1 MNQSHALAQ
10 QVERVKIRIVALALR
25 WRGAIEA
32 LGVLVLVETGLFWVV
47 AIKVGS
53 IICAIKTASWDVH
66 PIIIVGVVHVA
77 LLVLLLRIVRLVLLL
92 LWVLLGILLL
102 ILLLLVLLLLW
113 ILLRIRL
120 LLWILLILSSLLL
133 LQILP
138 LRLHTLSLAFD
149 LHGLILYRR
158 RCLRNAVHFGV
169 ILIQFS
175 ELNRVGVVLVNQF
188 KPASNLL
195 FGNVIRPR

>member
-1 MNQSHALAQ
+1 MNQSYALAQ
-10 QVERVKIRIVALALR
+10 QVERVEIGIVALALR

-32 LGVLVLVETGLFWVV
+32 LGVLALVKTGLFWVV

-53 IICAIKTASWDVH
+53 IVYAIKTASWDVH
-66 PIIIVGVVHVA
+66 AIIIVGVVHVA

-102 ILLLLVLLLLW
+102 ILLLLVLLW

-158 RCLRNAVHFGV
+158 RCLRNTVHFRV
-169 ILIQFS
+169 ILIQFC
-175 ELNRVGVVLVNQF
+175 ELNRVGVVLVDQF

-195 FGNVIRPR
+195 FRDVIRPR

>member
-1 MNQSHALAQ
+1 MNQSYALAQ

-53 IICAIKTASWDVH
+53 IICAIKTTGWDVH

-77 LLVLLLRIVRLVLLL
+77 LLVLLL

>member
-1 MNQSHALAQ
+1 MNQSYALAQ
-10 QVERVKIRIVALALR
+10 QVERVEIRIVALALR

-32 LGVLVLVETGLFWVV
+32 LGVLALVETGLFWVV

-53 IICAIKTASWDVH
+53 IVYAIKTAIWDVH
-66 PIIIVGVVHVA
+66 AIIIVGVVHVA

-102 ILLLLVLLLLW
+102 ILLLLLVLLW

-158 RCLRNAVHFGV
+158 RCLRNTVHFRV
-169 ILIQFS
+169 ILIQFC
-175 ELNRVGVVLVNQF
+175 ELNRVGVVLVDQF

-195 FGNVIRPR
+195 FRDVIRPR